1 MQSKYFDSLRRE
13 MQSGEGV
20 KAKRRD
26 RTGWTST
33 SFAVTYGLIE
43 KKMPGKK

>member
-13 MQSGEGV
+13 MQSRDGMEDE
-20 KAKRRD
+20 RRD

-33 SFAVTYGLIE
+33 SFAVTYSLIQ
-43 KKMPGKK
+43 KVPGKK